1 MTKTRVI
8 CLDTETC
15 NIVKSEKVMPGNN
28 LPYDI
33 GFSLVEP
40 STGIKIREW
49 SYVVREIFFGEHDK
63 MQSAYYADKL
73 PQYYAD
79 IANGTRHV
87 ASFFEIMNN
96 IANTAKRENVK
107 AIVCHNARFDID
119 ALNTLVWWLTG
130 KHIKALPQNLEI
142 WDTMKMWN
150 AIKPKAY
157 TDWCNSNGYKTNH
170 KPPRDRLTAEIIY
183 RFLTGDKDFQEAHT
197 GLEDVHIE
205 TEIMLACYKSHK
217 PIKDARVL
225 YQARA

>member
-49 SYVVREIFFGEHDK
+49 SYVVREIFFGEHDR

-79 IANGTRHV
+79 IANGTRQV
-87 ASFFEIMNN
+87 ASFFEIMNK
-96 IANTAKRENVK
+96 IAKTAKQENVK

-119 ALNTLVWWLTG
+119 ALNTLAWWLTG
-130 KHIKALPQNLEI
+130 EHIKALPQNLEV

-157 TDWCNSNGYKTNH
+157 TNWCNSNGYKTNH

-183 RFLTGDKDFQEAHT
+183 RFLTGDNDFQEAHT

-217 PIKDARVL
+217 PIKNARVL